1 MKEMRSMDVP
11 LVDLSALHRN
21 IEDDL
26 FRAVRSVMERGDFI
40 LGEEVDRF
48 EEEFAAYCGA
58 ERAVGVDSGLSAL
71 ELILR
76 AYGIGLGDEV
86 IVPAFTFIATAA
98 AVTFAGAKPVFVDVD
113 PFTYCID
120 VAQVEAA
127 ITPRTRAIIPVHLY
141 GLPAE
146 MDELKQLAELHA
158 LVVIEDACQAHGA
171 SYKGRKAGSLG
182 HAAAFSFYPSKNLGA
197 FGDGGIVVTNDSGL
211 AGKIRTMRNCGQ
223 KMKNVHELAPFNHRL
238 DTLQAAILRTKLR
251 FLDRWNESRR
261 RIAREYDGL
270 LENCA
275 VVTPD
280 SPLESRHVYHLYV
293 VRSSQRDALQAHL
306 REHGISSA
314 VHYPTPVHLQPF
326 YKDQGFRQGQ
336 LPVAERLGREGLSLP
351 MYPFM
356 PAEQV
361 QFVVAM
367 IEAFPNE
374 PILVEGQPALSNGV
388 LRTG

>member
-1 MKEMRSMDVP
+1 MNVP
-11 LVDLSALHRN
+11 FVDLGALHRP
-21 IEDDL
+21 I
-26 FRAVRSVMERGDFI
+26 MEELNLAIRRVVEKSDFI

-76 AYGIGLGDEV
+76 AYGIGRGDEV
-86 IVPAFTFIATAA
+86 IVPTFTFIATAA

-127 ITPRTRAIIPVHLY
+127 ITSRTRAIIAVHLY

-146 MDELKQLAELHA
+146 MDGLKRLAERNA

-171 SYKGRKAGSLG
+171 STRGRKAGSLG
-182 HAAAFSFYPSKNLGA
+182 HAAAFSFYPSKNLGG
-197 FGDGGIVVTNDSGL
+197 FGDGGMVVTDDGDVAES
-211 AGKIRTMRNCGQ
+211 IRMMRNCGQ
-223 KMKNVHELAPFNHRL
+223 KAKNRHELAPFNHRL

-251 FLDRWNESRR
+251 FLERWNESRR
-261 RIAREYDGL
+261 RIAGEYDEL

-275 VVTPD
+275 VVTPA
-280 SPLESRHVYHLYV
+280 SPLNSRHVYHVYV
-293 VRSSQRDALQAHL
+293 IRSSQRDALQAHL
-306 REHGISSA
+306 REHGIGSA
-314 VHYPTPVHLQPF
+314 VHYPTPVHMQPF
-326 YKDQGFRQGQ
+326 YQDQVVSRGQ
-336 LPVAERLGREGLSLP
+336 FPVAERLGNEVLSLP

-361 QFVVAM
+361 QFVAAT
-367 IEAFPNE
+367 IGAFPDGS
-374 PILVEGQPALSNGV
+374 ILVEEQPALSGEA
-388 LRTG
+388 LGAS

>member
-1 MKEMRSMDVP
+1 MKVP
-11 LVDLSALHRN
+11 FVDLGAVHQPIMDELNQAIRGV
-21 IEDDL
+21 IEKN
-26 FRAVRSVMERGDFI
+26 DFI
-40 LGEEVDRF
+40 LGDEVARF
-48 EEEFAAYCGA
+48 EKEFASYCGA
-58 ERAVGVDSGLSAL
+58 GQAVGVDSGLSAL

-146 MDELKQLAELHA
+146 MDELRRLAELHA

-197 FGDGGIVVTNDSGL
+197 FGDGGIVVTNDSEL
-211 AGKIRTMRNCGQ
+211 ADKIRTMRNCGQ
-223 KMKNVHELAPFNHRL
+223 KTKNVHELPPFNHRL

-336 LPVAERLGREGLSLP
+336 LPVAERLGREVLSLP
-351 MYPFM
+351 MYPFI
-356 PAEQV
+356 PGEHL
-361 QFVVAM
+361 QFLAA
-367 IEAFPNE
+367 IIQAFPNE
-374 PILVEGQPALSNGV
+374 PVPLEEQAVPNRGMLEAG
-388 LRTG
+388 

>member
-1 MKEMRSMDVP
+1 MEVP
-11 LVDLSALHRN
+11 LVDLSALHKD
-21 IEDDL
+21 IADDL
-26 FRAVRSVMERGDFI
+26 YRAVRGVMERGDFI
-40 LGEEVDRF
+40 LGEEVNRF
-48 EEEFAAYCGA
+48 EQEFATYCGA
-58 ERAVGVDSGLSAL
+58 RHAVGVDSGLSAL

-76 AYGIGLGDEV
+76 AHAIGPGDEV
-86 IVPAFTFIATAA
+86 IVPTFTFIATAA
-98 AVTFAGAKPVFVDVD
+98 AVTFAGARPVFVDVD

-146 MDELKQLAELHA
+146 MDELNRLAELHA

-197 FGDGGIVVTNDSGL
+197 FGDGGIVVTNDGDV
-211 AGKIRTMRNCGQ
+211 AEKIRIMRNCGQ
-223 KMKNVHELAPFNHRL
+223 KTKNVHELAPFNHRL

-251 FLDRWNESRR
+251 LLDRWNESRR
-261 RIAREYDGL
+261 RIAREYDEL

-275 VVTPD
+275 VVTPA
-280 SPLESRHVYHLYV
+280 SPLDTRHAYHLYV
-293 VRSSQRDALQAHL
+293 IRSSQRDSLQAHL
-306 REHGISSA
+306 REHGIGSA
-314 VHYPTPVHLQPF
+314 VHYPTPVHMQPF
-326 YKDQGFRQGQ
+326 YQDQGVSRGQ
-336 LPVAERLGREGLSLP
+336 FPVAERLGNEVLSLP

-356 PAEQV
+356 SAEQV
-361 QFVVAM
+361 QFVAAT
-367 IEAFPNE
+367 IGAFPNE
-374 PILVEGQPALSNGV
+374 PILVEEQPALSSGV